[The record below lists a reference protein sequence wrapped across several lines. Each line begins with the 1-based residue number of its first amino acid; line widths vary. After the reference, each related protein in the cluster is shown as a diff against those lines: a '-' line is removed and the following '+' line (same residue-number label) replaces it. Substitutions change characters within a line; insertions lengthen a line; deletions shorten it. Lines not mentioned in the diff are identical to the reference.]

1 MMNEGNII
9 NIQDVM
15 NLQKENNDM
24 KRTDESPLQ
33 RFWRRT
39 RILVYLIISMVLG
52 LGITNYSIMR
62 YGVNPEDIYIGVI
75 VVITI
80 GYGISIDMFI
90 SAIDVSIQKA
100 IRLIKHDNQM
110 QKERHDKIELLRYI
124 VEEREKINDG
134 KETA

>member
-9 NIQDVM
+9 NIQDIM

-24 KRTDESPLQ
+24 KRTNESPLQ

-39 RILVYLIISMVLG
+39 RILVYFIISMVLG